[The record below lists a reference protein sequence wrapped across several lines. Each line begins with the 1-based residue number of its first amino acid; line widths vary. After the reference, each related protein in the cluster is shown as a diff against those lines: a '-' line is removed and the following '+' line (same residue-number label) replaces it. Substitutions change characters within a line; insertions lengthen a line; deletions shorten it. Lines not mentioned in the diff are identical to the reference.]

1 MKTYSKKISLQ
12 FALSVIV
19 LLITFLKPSIAS
31 AQDYSKVAGIY
42 QVYQNNQP
50 LLIEGM
56 NMYYVL
62 NKNGIILLAMGR
74 STGTALSDVSGGIS
88 SGRISTGK
96 FTMSSNSII
105 MTMKNAATST
115 YWTYYS
121 VDKTIVKDTLKLK
134 FIESL

>member
-115 YWTYYS
+115 YWTYY
-121 VDKTIVKDTLKLK
+121 
-134 FIESL
+134 